1 MKRSKPLLRTAMKPR
16 GEIKPKTC
24 AWCRGDFFPVRPMQK
39 VCGPVCG
46 QHVGRQKTAA
56 AAAKAQREDRKA
68 TRARLIELKPR
79 QYWLGKA
86 EQAVN
91 RYVRARDFHK
101 GCISCHLPASWDGQW
116 HASHF
121 RSVGAASAVRFHLW
135 NIHKACWICNKQHSG
150 NIGEYTPR
158 LVALIGQAR
167 VDWLKAQN
175 HVADYSREYLERLAK
190 VFNKKARR
198 QEARNAKS

>member
-1 MKRSKPLLRTAMKPR
+1 MKRSTPLKRSAFKPQATV
-16 GEIKPKTC
+16 KPKEC
-24 AWCRGDFFPVRPMQK
+24 DFCGEDFFPARPMQK

-46 QHVGRQKTAA
+46 AHVGRQKAAA
-56 AAAKAQREDRKA
+56 AAAKAQREERKA
-68 TRARLIELKPR
+68 TRARLIDLKPR

-91 RYVRARDFHK
+91 RYVRARDFHQ

-158 LVALIGQAR
+158 LIALIGQDR

-175 HVADYSREYLERLAK
+175 HVADYSREYLERLAR

-198 QEARNAKS
+198 QEKRNARA